1 MKCNVERV
9 VEALIGVELAA
20 TRKAA
25 AKAAEKEAHP
35 SPQPVVTVSRTYGS
49 LGREVAETLAARL
62 GVRCCDREILEGVAR
77 RAQVDVRLVE
87 RLDERVKAIKG
98 DWWRA
103 FVSGNSLSRDAYL
116 GHLVKVVLGIS
127 QTGGVILGRGANF
140 ILRDEQQF
148 RLRVV
153 GSLDVCAGR
162 IAKRKEMDLVDA
174 RRRVIELN
182 SQRAAFVRDF
192 LGADTARAEAYDLV
206 ANTDRLS
213 VDSIVEMVL
222 LGMRHGDA
230 GT

>member
-9 VEALIGVELAA
+9 VEALIGIELAA

-25 AKAAEKEAHP
+25 ASAAEKQAHA
-35 SPQPVVTVSRTYGS
+35 SPPPVVTVSRTYGS
-49 LGREVAETLAARL
+49 LGRKVAETLAARL

-77 RAQVDVRLVE
+77 RAQVDVGLVE
-87 RLDERVKAIKG
+87 RLDERVKAVKG

-103 FVSGNSLSRDAYL
+103 FVSGRSLSGDAYL
-116 GHLVKVVLGIS
+116 GHLVKVVLGVS

-162 IAKRKEMDLVDA
+162 IARRKGIDLVDA
-174 RRRVIELN
+174 RRRVIEMN
-182 SQRAAFVRDF
+182 SQRTAFVRDF
-192 LGADTARAEAYDLV
+192 LGADTASAEAYDLV
-206 ANTDRLS
+206 ANTDRLP

-222 LGMRHGDA
+222 LGMHHRDA